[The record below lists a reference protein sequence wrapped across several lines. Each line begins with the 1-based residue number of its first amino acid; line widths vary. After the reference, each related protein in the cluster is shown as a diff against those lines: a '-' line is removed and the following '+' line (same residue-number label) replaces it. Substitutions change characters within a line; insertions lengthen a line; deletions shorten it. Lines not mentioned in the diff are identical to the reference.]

1 MARFKTRARAVDML
15 GRQQVAG
22 IPTAISELFKN
33 AHDAY
38 ADRVWVDFIRPE
50 QLFVLRDDGTGM
62 TRADFEGRWLT
73 LGTES
78 KLGPAAAAR
87 PSYVSD
93 DKRLRP
99 VLGEKGI
106 GRLAIAA
113 IGPQVL
119 VMTRPTRGHEGE
131 TEAGD
136 LTAAFIHWSLFEI
149 PGIDLDQIDL
159 PVRTF
164 PGGMLPTAQD
174 VSDMVACVRDVFA
187 DLASEMSEIFRVRI
201 AAQLEAFRVDP
212 VALDR
217 ALGEPS
223 LTGNGHGT
231 HFIICPTDESLI
243 PAIEEGGDADVP
255 PPLIK
260 TLIGF
265 TNTMTP
271 DHKPPV
277 IHTAFRD
284 HKVPGVVD
292 DVIAESEF
300 FTADEFR
307 NADHHIEGRFDEFGQ
322 FVGTVTV
329 YGEPTAQYVVPWTSA
344 GGNQTAC
351 GPFRINVAVVQG
363 VANQST
369 LPPNDWALMSRKLIR
384 MGGLYIYRDGIRVLP
399 YGNNDYD
406 FLDMER
412 NRTKSASYYY
422 FSYRRIFGVIEIDR
436 QHNDNLVEKAGREGF
451 RENRAYREFREILQN
466 FFIQIAADFFR
477 EGGVRA
483 ERYHEHRADL
493 ERIELARRR
502 REKHTAERRKA
513 FRQELDAALTALERG
528 DPRLKAEALLDT
540 LDRDLAVATA
550 GGQQRQGAA
559 AEGIIDAE
567 ARARGGLAQL
577 RESFRVVPPRGVGL
591 PQANR
596 REFERYRDEFDQL
609 EGTLFTPTAEEIEI
623 RLAEAARNTGTSIDR
638 RRRFDRSLAELTVE
652 VRRKTQ
658 RESQQVRA
666 AADDVQERV
675 TALARE
681 SIADVDRAVKQVLS
695 DAARIDVTHLD
706 DSGFVAERTRLEET
720 VQRAADEEQQLLT
733 AVLAQLQAVVW
744 SKDGMDG
751 AQATTAVDEAEA
763 LEEEVLALRERA
775 DANLELAQLGTAIQV
790 INHEF
795 DHTIRGVRSG
805 LRELKAWA
813 DTNDSLNSVYGK
825 LRQNFDHLD
834 GYLTLFTPLQRRL
847 YRRAITFSGNDIAK
861 FIRDLFRDRLERH
874 DVELVTSTSFRKYQI
889 TGYPSTFYPVF
900 VNLVDN
906 AIYWLLRTK
915 GPRRIAL
922 DTVDDALRVAN
933 SGAPLLARDR
943 EAVFGQGF
951 TRKPA
956 GRGLGLYIAKQVLLR
971 DGYYIRAAEPPDG
984 MGAAFTIGRIDGAD
998 SDDPEAIDDANMS
1011 GLATQVSDASDG
1023 AH

>member
-15 GRQQVAG
+15 GRQQIAG

-50 QLFVLRDDGTGM
+50 QLFVLRDDGSGM

-87 PSYVSD
+87 PSHVSA
-93 DKRLRP
+93 DKKLRP

-119 VMTRPTRGHEGE
+119 VMTRPAQGHDDKAEPR
-131 TEAGD
+131 D

-149 PGIDLDQIDL
+149 PRIDLDQIDL

-164 PGGMLPTAQD
+164 PGGTLPTAQD
-174 VSDMVACVRDVFA
+174 ISDMVACVRDVFA
-187 DLASEMSEIFRVRI
+187 DLSSDTSDEFRARVTE
-201 AAQLEAFRVDP
+201 QLDGFRVDP

-217 ALGEPS
+217 ALGVPS
-223 LTGNGHGT
+223 LTGDGHGT
-231 HFIICPTDESLI
+231 HFVIRPTDESLI
-243 PAIEEGGDADVP
+243 PAIEGGDDADVA

-271 DHKPPV
+271 EHTPPV

-284 HKVPGVVD
+284 HKAPGIVD

-329 YGEPTAQYVVPWTSA
+329 YGEPTEQYVVPWTSA
-344 GGNQTAC
+344 SGNQTAC

-363 VANQST
+363 NASQST
-369 LPPNDWALMSRKLIR
+369 LPPNDWALMSRKLNRI
-384 MGGLYIYRDGIRVLP
+384 GGLYIYRDGIRVLP

-436 QHNDNLVEKAGREGF
+436 QHNNNLVEKAGREGF
-451 RENRAYREFREILQN
+451 RENKAYREFREILQN
-466 FFIQIAADFFR
+466 FFVQIAADFFR
-477 EGGVRA
+477 EGGTRA
-483 ERYHEHRADL
+483 DRYYKHRADI

-502 REKHTAERRKA
+502 REKQTAERRKA
-513 FRQELDAALTALERG
+513 FRQELDVALTALERG
-528 DPRLKAEALLDT
+528 DPRLKAEELLNT
-540 LDRDLAVATA
+540 LDRDLAIAIA
-550 GGQQRQGAA
+550 GGQQRNGAA

-567 ARARGGLAQL
+567 ARARSGLAQL
-577 RESFRVVPPRGVGL
+577 RELFRVVPPRGVGL
-591 PQANR
+591 PQATR

-609 EGTLFTPTAEEIEI
+609 DGTLFIPTAEEIEV
-623 RLAEAARNTGTSIDR
+623 RLSKAARNTVAAIDR
-638 RRRFDRSLAELTVE
+638 RRRFDQALAELTTE

-658 RESQQVRA
+658 QGSQRVRT

-681 SIADVDRAVKQVLS
+681 SIADVDRAVKEVLS
-695 DAARIDVTHLD
+695 DAARIDVTGLD
-706 DSGFVAERTRLEET
+706 DPTFVAERTRLEEA
-720 VQRAADEEQQLLT
+720 VQRVATEEQQLLT
-733 AVLAQLQAVVW
+733 AVLEQLRAVVW
-744 SKDGMDG
+744 SKDGSDG

-775 DANLELAQLGTAIQV
+775 DADVELAQLGTAIQV

-813 DTNDSLNSVYGK
+813 DTNDSLSNVYGK

-847 YRRAITFSGNDIAK
+847 YRRAITFSGSDIAK
-861 FIRDLFRDRLERH
+861 FLGDLFRDRLERH
-874 DVELVTSTSFRKYQI
+874 NVEFVTTPSFRKYKI

-915 GPRRIAL
+915 GPRRIVL
-922 DTVDDALRVAN
+922 DTVDDALRISN

-943 EAVFGQGF
+943 EEVFRQGF

-956 GRGLGLYIAKQVLLR
+956 GRGLGLYIARQVLQR

-984 MGAAFTIGRIDGAD
+984 MGAAFTVGRIDGVD
-998 SDDPEAIDDANMS
+998 SDDPEAIDDANIC
-1011 GLATQVSDASDG
+1011 GLAPQVSDASDG
-1023 AH
+1023 VH